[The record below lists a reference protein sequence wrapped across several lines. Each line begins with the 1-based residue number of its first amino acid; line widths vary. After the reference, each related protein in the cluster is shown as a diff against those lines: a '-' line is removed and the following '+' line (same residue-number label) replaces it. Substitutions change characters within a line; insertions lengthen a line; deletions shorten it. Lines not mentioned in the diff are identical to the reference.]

1 MPVADSRELAVT
13 LLNRIATKHET
24 LEQAIALT
32 PIFNQLSDQDQRF
45 TKQIVLMTLRDYG
58 RLERLII
65 SQFQT
70 PPKPALLRKVMP
82 ILMIGACQLCLMDV
96 PDYAVFAKMKQVAI
110 GRKLSGL
117 TKLIHAIL
125 KKISTDSL
133 GQLPIEENLPSF
145 LLQQWRADYGE
156 STAQAICGAL
166 RTPPPLDLAFKN
178 KEAMTSFIEQ
188 ATPSMKLIILTDSPP
203 YFVVRLPNPI
213 RRVNDL
219 PDYKKGNWWVQ
230 NIAANLAISTVGAV
244 EGLSVLDLCAAP
256 GGKTLQLCAA
266 GAKVTAVD
274 IDQQRMKRLQDNL
287 TRTGLSAEL
296 ITQDGLTYKP
306 EHKFDIVVVDAP
318 CSATGTIR
326 RHPEIL
332 RRLANQIDYERQLAT
347 LTDLQ
352 HKLIA
357 HAASLLN
364 PQGILLYCVCSLDRK
379 EGYGQYQTI
388 LKHQAQLGI
397 MPSPIPALKMA
408 HTTIDSG
415 HSTVTLT
422 PAQEMDG
429 FFIAK
434 FKKVK

>member
-13 LLNRIATKHET
+13 LLNRIVAKHET

-45 TKQIVLMTLRDYG
+45 TKQIVLMALRDYG

-156 STAQAICGAL
+156 STVQAICGAL
-166 RTPPPLDLAFKN
+166 GTPPPLDLAFKN

-188 ATPSMKLIILTDSPP
+188 ILLSAKAIILVDNPP

-213 RRVNDL
+213 GRVNDL

-296 ITQDGLTYKP
+296 IVQDGLTY
-306 EHKFDIVVVDAP
+306 ESDDKFDIVVVDAP
-318 CSATGTIR
+318 CTATGTIR

-332 RRLANQIDYERQLAT
+332 RRLANQTDYERQLAT